1 MEFIHSTTSSA
12 PAEQN
17 QSFQMIAKTFK
28 GLEDVLAQELTEL
41 GANDIQKE
49 RRAVSFT
56 GDLSV
61 LYRANFCLRT
71 ASRILVP
78 IAVFHASNADAVYEQ
93 VKRID
98 WSLFMNVHTTFS
110 IDTTAF
116 SDTFRNSLF
125 VTYRVKDAIADY
137 WMEREQKRPSIKLTA
152 PDLYLNV
159 HIANET
165 VTISLDS
172 SGESLHKRGY
182 REANT
187 EAPINEAL
195 AAGMLL
201 LAGWHGQSNFFDPM
215 CGSGTLLIEAA
226 LIAQNIAPGIFR
238 KSFAFEKWANFDKD
252 LFESIYNDDSHER
265 VFTHKIYGSDA
276 GYYAVQTALKNIKS
290 AGMQNVIEVHQ
301 IRLEEIRLQGV
312 ADAPS
317 TEGAMVMINP
327 PYGERLAQNKD
338 ILRLYEDM
346 GKALKFQFTGATA
359 WIISSNDEA
368 LHCLGL
374 KPTEKIRLLNG
385 DLDCQFNRYDLFAG
399 EHKDWKKD
407 HPKEKRTETA
417 PARAKKS
424 GSDRRSSHDDHRS
437 SQSDRRSDSRPYK
450 RRTNS
455 DERPDFKRSD
465 RSFEKRDRKPFER
478 TEHKDRKPFD
488 RTERTER
495 KPFNHDRSERK
506 PFDRTDSSERKSF
519 DRNDRT
525 DRKPFRRSE
534 HADDRRGSFHKSPRK
549 PFNSHRNDSDSH
561 SRL

>member
-1 MEFIHSTTSSA
+1 MEFIHSTTQPVS
-12 PAEQN
+12 AEQKP
-17 QSFQMIAKTFK
+17 SFQMIAKTFK

-49 RRAVSFT
+49 RRAVSFS

-93 VKRID
+93 VKLID

-110 IDTTAF
+110 IDTTSF

-137 WMEREQKRPSIKLTA
+137 WMEREQKRPSIKLTS

-215 CGSGTLLIEAA
+215 CGSGTILIEAA

-238 KSFAFEKWANFDKD
+238 KSFAFEKWLDFDKD

-265 VFTHKIYGSDA
+265 VFAHKIYGSDA
-276 GYYAVQTALKNIKS
+276 GFYAVQTALKNIKS
-290 AGMQNVIEVHQ
+290 AGMQNIIEVRQ

-317 TEGAMVMINP
+317 TDGAMVMINP
-327 PYGERLAQNKD
+327 PYGERLAQDKD
-338 ILRLYEDM
+338 ILRLYDDM

-359 WIISSNDEA
+359 WIISSNDDA
-368 LHCLGL
+368 LRCLGL

-399 EHKDWKKD
+399 EHKEWKKD
-407 HPKEKRTETA
+407 HPKEKREETA
-417 PARAKKS
+417 PARTKKS
-424 GSDRRSSHDDHRS
+424 RSDHRS
-437 SQSDRRSDSRPYK
+437 SHSDRRSDSRPYK
-450 RRTNS
+450 RREQE
-455 DERPDFKRSD
+455 DERSDFKRSD
-465 RSFEKRDRKPFER
+465 RPFEKR
-478 TEHKDRKPFD
+478 DRKPFD
-488 RTERTER
+488 RTERTDR
-495 KPFNHDRSERK
+495 KSFNHDRSERK
-506 PFDRTDSSERKSF
+506 PFDRDRKPF
-519 DRNDRT
+519 DRTERSE
-525 DRKPFRRSE
+525 RKPFRRSE
-534 HADDRRGSFHKSPRK
+534 PSDDRRSSFHKSPRK
-549 PFNSHRNDSDSH
+549 PFNSHRHDSDSH